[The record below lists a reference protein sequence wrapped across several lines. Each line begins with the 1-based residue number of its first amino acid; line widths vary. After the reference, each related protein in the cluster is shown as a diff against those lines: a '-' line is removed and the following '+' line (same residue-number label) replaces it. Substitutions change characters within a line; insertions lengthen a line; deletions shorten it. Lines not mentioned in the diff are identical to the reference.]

1 MSNIVKLNSYDIK
14 DATARTNIA
23 SLDEQI
29 NDDDTGIAKE
39 ISDLQSSVSAIEE
52 AINDET
58 TGIEAR
64 LTAVENASMDLSN
77 ILWITTNDLTGD
89 TIIITEFYNGCLAW
103 NNDSKWFKC
112 FIYFRITVTPSENNR
127 VINIPIPNGFNVSET
142 YDITN
147 VVNFYNNDGTYRGVQ
162 GLHITPQNISIIIP
176 KNLDGSFVINAL
188 PYLYYNANIE
198 TPQE

>member
-1 MSNIVKLNSYDIK
+1 MANFKTLNGYDVK

-29 NDDDTGIAKE
+29 NDDTTGIAKE
-39 ISDLQSSVSAIEE
+39 VDDLQTSVSAIDE

-64 LTAVENASMDLSN
+64 LTALENASLDLTN
-77 ILWITTNDLTGD
+77 IEWLTTSYLTGD
-89 TIIITEFYNGCLAW
+89 TNIISEFYNGCLAW

-127 VINIPIPNGFNVSET
+127 FINIPIPTGFNVTET
-142 YDITN
+142 YVITN

-162 GLHITPQNISIIIP
+162 GLNITPQNITITIP

-198 TPQE
+198 TPQI